1 MDLFLKVTT
10 NVPDLIIDYIEV
22 KLKSGKAVSL
32 NWEFSDVIM
41 GMGGFNATYLRVCFD
56 EERAKGSLNEL
67 KEMSVTGIGLYSE
80 LNPVADIDI
89 KEMTFTDGE
98 EALPF
103 RNVYSAKGVY
113 VDG

>member
-41 GMGGFNATYLRVCFD
+41 G
-56 EERAKGSLNEL
+56 
-67 KEMSVTGIGLYSE
+67 I
-80 LNPVADIDI
+80 
-89 KEMTFTDGE
+89 
-98 EALPF
+98 
-103 RNVYSAKGVY
+103 
-113 VDG
+113 